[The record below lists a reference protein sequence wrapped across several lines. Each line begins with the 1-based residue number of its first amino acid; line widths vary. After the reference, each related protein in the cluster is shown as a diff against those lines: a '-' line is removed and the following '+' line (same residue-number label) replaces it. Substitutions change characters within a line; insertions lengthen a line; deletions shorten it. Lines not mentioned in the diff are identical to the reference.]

1 MAGLPIPVLIT
12 DVPSVHPLYLQAAIL
27 TGLISRI
34 VFIYPSWDTE
44 QPAEEYERVD
54 MQIGWYKPYVS
65 NKTKE
70 LCMCEV

>member
-1 MAGLPIPVLIT
+1 MF
-12 DVPSVHPLYLQAAIL
+12 

-34 VFIYPSWDTE
+34 VFIYPSWDKD
-44 QPAEEYERVD
+44 QPAGTYERVN